1 MNARCASVEIS
12 WEESG
17 MEGIS
22 LMRFVLEE
30 IFWVETALEEIS

>member
-1 MNARCASVEIS
+1 MNARCAWVEIS

-17 MEGIS
+17 VEGSS

-30 IFWVETALEEIS
+30 IFWVETVLEEI